1 MYVPQLTEI
10 PGKEKEGFWK
20 RTDWNAQVKELGRDQ
35 RVTETPCTE
44 MRQDT
49 TYTLSMLP
57 ETYSL
62 PEVQRKSVY
71 GSRGTKEKHSESI
84 KTIQIKPHRAAVYW

>member
-35 RVTETPCTE
+35 RVTETTCTE
-44 MRQDT
+44 MRQHT

-62 PEVQRKSVY
+62 LELQRKSAY
-71 GSRGTKEKHSESI
+71 GSRGTKVKHS
-84 KTIQIKPHRAAVYW
+84 